1 MTTAK
6 QFCIFVTSKTKLED
20 IPMTNQEFQDQVQ
33 SEFYSHRPTPTVET
47 PSTSEPVFTDSLKTM
62 FGKPMKLGRGNKY
75 MNMPVATEV
84 GKKIKAYMIGCTVYP
99 EVGSVITYQWGD
111 RKIYDLMD
119 VPGVSKAANDERKR
133 RYLQLF
139 GSRPNTVQKALDNQH
154 SFSASIGTIWGHHV
168 KCIGRKFEAV
178 LDVYKSTEG
187 YYYFGLASGSVV

>member
-1 MTTAK
+1 
-6 QFCIFVTSKTKLED
+6 
-20 IPMTNQEFQDQVQ
+20 MTNQEQEFQDKVQ
-33 SEFYSHRPTPTVET
+33 DEFYSQRPTPTVET
-47 PSTSEPVFTDSLKTM
+47 PSTSEPVFTDSLKSM
-62 FGKPMKLGRGNKY
+62 FDFSKPGNARKLAVGTKY
-75 MNMPVATEV
+75 MNKNVATEV
-84 GKKIKAYMIGCTVYP
+84 GKQIKAYMIGCTVYP

-139 GSRPNTVQKALDNQH
+139 GSRPDTVQKALDKPH

-168 KCIGRKFEAV
+168 KGIGRKFEAV

>member
-1 MTTAK
+1 
-6 QFCIFVTSKTKLED
+6 
-20 IPMTNQEFQDQVQ
+20 MTNQEQEFQDKVQ
-33 SEFYSHRPTPTVET
+33 DEFYSQRPTPTVET
-47 PSTSEPVFTDSLKTM
+47 PSTSEPIFTSSLKSM
-62 FGKPMKLGRGNKY
+62 FDSSKPMKLAVGTKY
-75 MNMPVATEV
+75 MNMSVATEV
-84 GKKIKAYMIGCTVYP
+84 GQKIKAYMIGCTVYP

-119 VPGVSKAANDERKR
+119 VPGVSEAANNERKM

-139 GSRPNTVQKALDNQH
+139 GSRQNTAKKSLDNPR

-168 KCIGRKFEAV
+168 KGIGRKFEAV